1 MPTQI
6 LLVECDD
13 RPGLVHRITGVL
25 FERGCNVLVNSEF
38 VDREAARFF
47 MRTEYAG
54 EASPR
59 AVEASLRA
67 VLPPEA
73 LLRFS
78 EPRPRRIAVLCTREW
93 HCLGDLLLRHAFG
106 DLGAEIAVVLGNHP
120 DLASLVERF
129 EVPFLHV
136 PDGGLSREAHEEAVG
151 KALEPHRPEFLV
163 LAKYMRVL
171 TPGFLR
177 IYPDRIVNIHHS
189 FLPAF
194 TGAHPYRQAFS
205 RGVKII
211 GATAHLVTEILDEGP
226 ILAQDTIPVDHTW
239 DAAAMARAGRDVER
253 TVLARGLRLVFED
266 RVFLC
271 GRRTVLFD

>member
-1 MPTQI
+1 MASQI

-13 RPGLVHRITGVL
+13 RPGLVHGITGVL
-25 FERGCNVLVNSEF
+25 FSCGCNVLVNSEF
-38 VDREAARFF
+38 VDREHSRFF
-47 MRTEYAG
+47 MRTEFIG
-54 EASPR
+54 EVSPPDIG
-59 AVEASLRA
+59 AQLRR

-73 LLRFS
+73 VLRFS
-78 EPRPRRIAVLCTREW
+78 ESKPRRIAVLCTREW

-106 DLGAEIAVVLGNHP
+106 DLGAEISVVLGNHA
-120 DLASLVERF
+120 DLGELVGRF
-129 EVPFLHV
+129 QVPFIHV
-136 PDGGLSREAHEEAVG
+136 DDAGIPREEHERRVMEAM
-151 KALEPHRPEFLV
+151 KPHSPEFIV

-171 TPGFLR
+171 TPRFLQA
-177 IYPDRIVNIHHS
+177 YPDRIVNIHHS

-194 TGAHPYRQAFS
+194 IGANPYRQAFS

-211 GATAHLVTEILDEGP
+211 GATAHLVTEVLDEGP

-271 GRRTVLFD
+271 GRRTVIFD